1 MAAEWGLET
10 FGFHGSNTWILMV
23 YKPRPHFPMKVPV
36 ASLLASFALALAAMA
51 EDVPPP
57 AKPVVRKVAP
67 GIYEVGKV
75 RLDQKALS
83 ISFPGKLNM
92 KRGLLEY
99 LLVNPKGSI
108 HESLLVT
115 DVDANDIHVAMLL
128 LGAKGGAIT
137 AAAAPPQLDAQYFR
151 TAPKLTGDTVFITVK
166 WKEKDV
172 EKTVVIEDWLFNEVA
187 KKKINE
193 VAKKKVLHGP
203 WIYNGSMVHEG
214 RFLAQADGNLV
225 ALVTS
230 PTALINN
237 PRKGND
243 NDQMWNVNEDATPGE
258 STPVEIIFKLVPPSE
273 TKPAK

>member
-1 MAAEWGLET
+1 MNRRFSHL
-10 FGFHGSNTWILMV
+10 SS
-23 YKPRPHFPMKVPV
+23 
-36 ASLLASFALALAAMA
+36 SLLAGIALALAAMA
-51 EDVPPP
+51 EDAPPP
-57 AKPVVRKVAP
+57 AKPIVRQVSP

-99 LLVNPKGSI
+99 LLVNPKGSV

-115 DVDANDIHVAMLL
+115 DVGANDIHVAMLL

-137 AAAAPPQLDAQYFR
+137 AEAPPAQLDARYFR
-151 TAPKLTGDTVFITVK
+151 TAPKLTGDSVFITVK

-172 EKTVVIEDWLFNEVA
+172 EKTVPIEDWLSGEA
-187 KKKINE
+187 
-193 VAKKKVLHGP
+193 AKKKVVHGP

-258 STPVEIIFKLVPPSE
+258 STPVEIIFKLVLPAVP
-273 TKPAK
+273 KPAGKP

>member
-1 MAAEWGLET
+1 MKNTLMSLGLAAL
-10 FGFHGSNTWILMV
+10 LA
-23 YKPRPHFPMKVPV
+23 VPV
-36 ASLLASFALALAAMA
+36 SGA
-51 EDVPPP
+51 EEVPPP
-57 AKPVVRKVAP
+57 AKPVVRLVSP

-99 LLVNPKGSI
+99 LLVNPKGSA

-115 DVDANDIHVAMLL
+115 EVGATDIHVAMLL

-137 AAAAPPQLDAQYFR
+137 AAAPPAQLDEEYFR
-151 TAPKLTGDTVFITVK
+151 TAPKLTGDSVLITVK

-172 EKTVVIEDWLFNEVA
+172 EKTAAIEDWITGEVT
-187 KKKINE
+187 KKGIE
-193 VAKKKVLHGP
+193 HGP
-203 WIYNGSMVHEG
+203 WIYNGSMIHEG

-225 ALVTS
+225 AMVTS

-243 NDQMWNVNEDATPGE
+243 NDEMWNVNEEATPGAD
-258 STPVEIIFKLVPPSE
+258 TAVEIIFKLVPPKLPSAPN
-273 TKPAK
+273 PAK

>member
-1 MAAEWGLET
+1 
-10 FGFHGSNTWILMV
+10 
-23 YKPRPHFPMKVPV
+23 MKLPA
-36 ASLLASFALALAAMA
+36 ASLFVGIGLSLVATGENA
-51 EDVPPP
+51 PPSP
-57 AKPVVRKVAP
+57 AKPMVRLVSP
-67 GIYEVGKV
+67 GIYEVGQV

-99 LLVNPKGSI
+99 LLVNSKGSV

-115 DVDANDIHVAMLL
+115 NVEANDIHVAMLL
-128 LGAKGGAIT
+128 LGAKGGAIIT
-137 AAAAPPQLDAQYFR
+137 DAPPGQLDARYFL

-172 EKTVVIEDWLFNEVA
+172 EKTAMVEDWLFNEEA
-187 KKKINE
+187 RKAI
-193 VAKKKVLHGP
+193 AHGP

-214 RFLAQADGNLV
+214 TFLAQVEGNLV
-225 ALVTS
+225 ALVTN

-243 NDQMWNVNEDATPGE
+243 NDQMWNANGETTPGVG
-258 STPVEIIFKLVPPSE
+258 TPVEIVIKLVPPIDP
-273 TKPAK
+273 KPSK

>member
-1 MAAEWGLET
+1 
-10 FGFHGSNTWILMV
+10 
-23 YKPRPHFPMKVPV
+23 MKVPA
-36 ASLLASFALALAAMA
+36 ASVLASIALALASTA
-51 EDVPPP
+51 EDAPPP
-57 AKPVVRKVAP
+57 AKPIVRQVSP

-99 LLVNPKGSI
+99 LLVNPKGSV

-115 DVDANDIHVAMLL
+115 DVGANDIHVAMLL

-137 AAAAPPQLDAQYFR
+137 AVAPPAQLDARYFR

-166 WKEKDV
+166 WQEKDV
-172 EKTVVIEDWLFNEVA
+172 EKTGPVERWLFDAARKPIE
-187 KKKINE
+187 
-193 VAKKKVLHGP
+193 HGP
-203 WIYNGSMVHEG
+203 WIYNGSMVYEG
-214 RFLAQADGNLV
+214 NFLAQTEGNLV
-225 ALVTS
+225 AMVTS

-258 STPVEIIFKLVPPSE
+258 STPVEISFKLVPPSAP
-273 TKPAK
+273 KPGK

>member
-1 MAAEWGLET
+1 MAGVLGTPAPVCAT
-10 FGFHGSNTWILMV
+10 DV
-23 YKPRPHFPMKVPV
+23 KV
-36 ASLLASFALALAAMA
+36 
-51 EDVPPP
+51 VPPP
-57 AKPVVRKVAP
+57 AKPVVREVAP

-83 ISFPGKLNM
+83 ISFAGKLKM

-99 LLVNPKGSI
+99 LLVNPKGSV

-115 DVDANDIHVAMLL
+115 DVEANDIHVAMLL

-137 AAAAPPQLDAQYFR
+137 AEAPPAQLDAGYFR

-166 WKEKDV
+166 WREKEV
-172 EKTVVIEDWLFNEVA
+172 EKSVPIEDWLVDAAA
-187 KKKINE
+187 KKKIE
-193 VAKKKVLHGP
+193 HGP
-203 WIYNGSMVHEG
+203 WIYNGSMVYEG
-214 RFLAQADGNLV
+214 RFLAQTEGNLV

-243 NDQMWNVNEDATPGE
+243 NDQMWNVNGETTPGVG
-258 STPVEIIFKLVPPSE
+258 TPVEISFKLVPPTDS
-273 TKPAK
+273 KPSK

>member
-1 MAAEWGLET
+1 MKIT
-10 FGFHGSNTWILMV
+10 F
-23 YKPRPHFPMKVPV
+23 
-36 ASLLASFALALAAMA
+36 ASLLTGISLALAALA
-51 EDVPPP
+51 GDPPTP
-57 AKPVVRKVAP
+57 AKPVVRQVSP
-67 GIYEVGKV
+67 GVYEVGKV

-99 LLVNPKGSI
+99 LLVNPKGSV
-108 HESLLVT
+108 HESLLATEVE
-115 DVDANDIHVAMLL
+115 ANDIHVAMLL

-137 AAAAPPQLDAQYFR
+137 AEAPPAQLDAHYFR

-172 EKTVVIEDWLFNEVA
+172 EKTLPIEGWLFDAARKPIV
-187 KKKINE
+187 
-193 VAKKKVLHGP
+193 HGP

-214 RFLAQADGNLV
+214 RFLAQTDGNLV
-225 ALVTS
+225 ALVTT

-243 NDQMWNVNEDATPGE
+243 NDEMWNVNEEATPGAD
-258 STPVEIIFKLVPPSE
+258 TPVEIIFKLVPPAAAIPG
-273 TKPAK
+273 K

>member
-1 MAAEWGLET
+1 MKIT
-10 FGFHGSNTWILMV
+10 F
-23 YKPRPHFPMKVPV
+23 
-36 ASLLASFALALAAMA
+36 ASLLTGIALALAAMA
-51 EDVPPP
+51 GDTPPP
-57 AKPVVRKVAP
+57 AKPVVREVSP

-99 LLVNPKGSI
+99 LLVNPKGSA

-115 DVDANDIHVAMLL
+115 DVEANDIHVAMLL

-137 AAAAPPQLDAQYFR
+137 AEAPPAQLDARYFR

-166 WKEKDV
+166 WMEKDV
-172 EKTVVIEDWLFNEVA
+172 EKTVPIEGWLVNAARKPIEY
-187 KKKINE
+187 
-193 VAKKKVLHGP
+193 GP
-203 WIYNGSMVHEG
+203 WIYNGSMLYEG
-214 RFLAQADGNLV
+214 RFLAQDDGNLV

-243 NDQMWNVNEDATPGE
+243 DDQMWNVNEDATPGAD
-258 STPVEIIFKLVPPSE
+258 TPVVITFKLVPPAAP
-273 TKPAK
+273 KPGK

>member
-1 MAAEWGLET
+1 MMIPSAC
-10 FGFHGSNTWILMV
+10 
-23 YKPRPHFPMKVPV
+23 
-36 ASLLASFALALAAMA
+36 LLAGLALVLAATA
-51 EDVPPP
+51 EDAPPP
-57 AKPVVRKVAP
+57 AKPVVRQVST

-99 LLVNPKGSI
+99 LLVNPKGSA

-115 DVDANDIHVAMLL
+115 DVEANGIHVAILL

-137 AAAAPPQLDAQYFR
+137 ADAPPAHLDAQYFR

-172 EKTVVIEDWLFNEVA
+172 EKTVPIEDWLFNQEA
-187 KKKINE
+187 RKAIE
-193 VAKKKVLHGP
+193 HGP
-203 WIYNGSMVHEG
+203 WIYNGSMLYEG
-214 RFLAQADGNLV
+214 SFLAQAEGNLI

-243 NDQMWNVNEDATPGE
+243 NDQMWNVNEETTPGE
-258 STPVEIIFKLVPPSE
+258 STPVEIIFKLIPLND
-273 TKPAK
+273 TKPGK

>member
-1 MAAEWGLET
+1 M
-10 FGFHGSNTWILMV
+10 
-23 YKPRPHFPMKVPV
+23 KFPA
-36 ASLLASFALALAAMA
+36 ASLLAGIALVLAATA
-51 EDVPPP
+51 EDAPPP
-57 AKPVVRKVAP
+57 AKPVVRQVSP

-99 LLVNPKGSI
+99 LLVNPKGSA
-108 HESLLVT
+108 HESLLATEVE
-115 DVDANDIHVAMLL
+115 ANDIHVAMLL

-137 AAAAPPQLDAQYFR
+137 AEAPPAQLDAQYFR

-172 EKTVVIEDWLFNEVA
+172 EKTVPIEGWLVNAARKPVE
-187 KKKINE
+187 
-193 VAKKKVLHGP
+193 HGA
-203 WIYNGSMVHEG
+203 WIYNGSMLYEG
-214 RFLAQADGNLV
+214 RFLAQAEGNLV

-230 PTALINN
+230 PIALMNN

-243 NDQMWNVNEDATPGE
+243 NDQMWNVNEETTPGE
-258 STPVEIIFKLVPPSE
+258 STPVEIIFKLIPPSD
-273 TKPAK
+273 TKPGK

>member
-1 MAAEWGLET
+1 
-10 FGFHGSNTWILMV
+10 
-23 YKPRPHFPMKVPV
+23 MKIPA
-36 ASLLASFALALAAMA
+36 ASLLIGIAFALAATA
-51 EDVPPP
+51 EDAPPP
-57 AKPVVRKVAP
+57 AKPIVRAISP

-99 LLVNPKGSI
+99 LLVNPKGST

-115 DVDANDIHVAMLL
+115 DVAANDIHVAMLL

-137 AAAAPPQLDAQYFR
+137 ADAPPGQLDARYFR
-151 TAPKLTGDTVFITVK
+151 TAPKLTGDIVLITVK

-172 EKTVVIEDWLFNEVA
+172 EKTAPIEHWLFNVA
-187 KKKINE
+187 DKKAID
-193 VAKKKVLHGP
+193 HGP
-203 WIYNGSMVHEG
+203 WIYNGSMVYEG
-214 RFLAQADGNLV
+214 NFLAQTEGNLV

-243 NDQMWNVNEDATPGE
+243 NDQMWNVNEDATPGAD
-258 STPVEIIFKLVPPSE
+258 TPVEIIFKLALPSA
-273 TKPAK
+273 TKPGTEPRPSQ

>member
-1 MAAEWGLET
+1 
-10 FGFHGSNTWILMV
+10 
-23 YKPRPHFPMKVPV
+23 MKITA
-36 ASLLASFALALAAMA
+36 ASLLTGIALALGARAGDA
-51 EDVPPP
+51 PTP
-57 AKPVVRKVAP
+57 AKPVVRQVSP
-67 GIYEVGKV
+67 GVYEVGKV

-99 LLVNPKGSI
+99 LLVNPKGSA
-108 HESLLVT
+108 HESLLAT
-115 DVDANDIHVAMLL
+115 DVEANDIHVAMLL

-137 AAAAPPQLDAQYFR
+137 AAAPPAQLDAQYFR

-172 EKTVVIEDWLFNEVA
+172 EKTVPIERWLVNAER
-187 KKKINE
+187 KPIE
-193 VAKKKVLHGP
+193 HGA
-203 WIYNGSMVHEG
+203 WIYNGSMLYEG
-214 RFLAQADGNLV
+214 RFLAQADGNLI

-230 PTALINN
+230 PTALMNN

-243 NDQMWNVNEDATPGE
+243 NDQMWNVNEETTPGE

-273 TKPAK
+273 TNPGK

>member
-1 MAAEWGLET
+1 
-10 FGFHGSNTWILMV
+10 
-23 YKPRPHFPMKVPV
+23 MKIPA
-36 ASLLASFALALAAMA
+36 ASLLTGIALALAAMA
-51 EDVPPP
+51 GDAPPS
-57 AKPVVRKVAP
+57 AKPTVRQVSP

-99 LLVNPKGSI
+99 LLVNPKGSA
-108 HESLLVT
+108 HESLLAT
-115 DVDANDIHVAMLL
+115 DVGANDIHVAMLL

-137 AAAAPPQLDAQYFR
+137 ADAPPAQLDAQYFR

-172 EKTVVIEDWLFNEVA
+172 EKSAPIEDWLFNETDRKA
-187 KKKINE
+187 IE
-193 VAKKKVLHGP
+193 HGP
-203 WIYNGSMVHEG
+203 WIYNGSMLYEG
-214 RFLAQADGNLV
+214 HFLAQDEGNLI
-225 ALVTS
+225 ALVTN

-243 NDQMWNVNEDATPGE
+243 NDQMWNVNETATPGAN
-258 STPVEIIFKLVPPSE
+258 TPVEIIFRLVPPADP
-273 TKPAK
+273 KPGK

>member
-1 MAAEWGLET
+1 MKPASRIQIALTLVGMA
-10 FGFHGSNTWILMV
+10 
-23 YKPRPHFPMKVPV
+23 
-36 ASLLASFALALAAMA
+36 ALALAPSATA
-51 EDVPPP
+51 QADAPPL
-57 AKPVVRKVAP
+57 AKPMVREVSP

-75 RLDQKALS
+75 RLDQKATS

-99 LLVNPKGSI
+99 LLVNQKGST

-115 DVDANDIHVAMLL
+115 DVEANDIHVAMLL

-137 AAAAPPQLDAQYFR
+137 AVAPPAQLDARFLR
-151 TAPKLTGDTVFITVK
+151 TVPNLTGDTVFITVK

-172 EKTVVIEDWLFNEVA
+172 EKTVAIEDWLIKGPTKENIE
-187 KKKINE
+187 
-193 VAKKKVLHGP
+193 HGP
-203 WIYNGSMVHEG
+203 WIYNGSMLYEG
-214 RFLAQADGNLV
+214 HFLAQIDGNLV

-243 NDQMWNVNEDATPGE
+243 DDQMWNVNGDSTPGIG
-258 STPVEIIFKLVPPSE
+258 TPVEVTFKL
-273 TKPAK
+273 KLPAITQPTGEP